1 MSTAVEHVN
10 AMIATKFEQLREL
23 ACACVMDL
31 KTLDTKERDSARNR
45 IMNFENLVLTEEDV
59 LKRKRTK
66 TFVPQYERCLGK
78 KANGDRCTRRKK
90 TSEDLCGT
98 HMKGVPHGMISD
110 IKDCNVEKV
119 TVYAK
124 EIQGIVYY
132 VDDASNVYDTED
144 VYQNH
149 HNPRVV
155 AKYTVDLDNNYEI
168 VS

>member
-1 MSTAVEHVN
+1 MSAVEHVN
-10 AMIATKFEQLREL
+10 AMVAAKFEQLREL
-23 ACACVMDL
+23 ACACVMEL
-31 KTLDTKERDSARNR
+31 KTLDVKERDSARNR

-59 LKRKRTK
+59 SKRKRTK

-90 TSEDLCGT
+90 ASEDLCGT
-98 HMKGVPHGMISD
+98 HMKGTPHGMMSD
-110 IKDCNVEKV
+110 VKNCNVEKV
-119 TVYAK
+119 TVFAK

-132 VDDASNVYDTED
+132 VDDAGSVYDTED

-149 HNPRVV
+149 HNPRIV
-155 AKYTVDLDNNYEI
+155 AKYTVDDDNNYEI

>member
-45 IMNFENLVLTEEDV
+45 IMNFENIVLTEEDV

-124 EIQGIVYY
+124 EIQAIECIFCAAGKAMDYF
-132 VDDASNVYDTED
+132 
-144 VYQNH
+144 
-149 HNPRVV
+149 
-155 AKYTVDLDNNYEI
+155 NNLHLK
-168 VS
+168 S